1 MNTEED
7 FNREMAPVF
16 DDSTKE
22 RADAKSRNAKT
33 TIGNDTQWLTSAEVM
48 HLEHEYGAHK

>member
-1 MNTEED
+1 
-7 FNREMAPVF
+7 MAPVV

-22 RADAKSRNAKT
+22 RAETKSRNAKKN
-33 TIGNDTQWLTSAEVM
+33 ISDDTQWLTSAEVM

>member
-1 MNTEED
+1 
-7 FNREMAPVF
+7 MAPVF

-22 RADAKSRNAKT
+22 RAETKSRNAKKA
-33 TIGNDTQWLTSAEVM
+33 IGDDTRLTSAEVM